1 MSPDW
6 GGEMELTGKTAFV
19 TGVGILNTGV
29 KL

>member
-1 MSPDW
+1 MSIDG
-6 GGEMELTGKTAFV
+6 GGEMELTGKTTFV